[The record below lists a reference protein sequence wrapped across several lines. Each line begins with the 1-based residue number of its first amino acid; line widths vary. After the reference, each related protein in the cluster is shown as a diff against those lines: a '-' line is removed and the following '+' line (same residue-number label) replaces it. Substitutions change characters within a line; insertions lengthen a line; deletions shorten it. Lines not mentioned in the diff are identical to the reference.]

1 MIQQFSTYVI
11 SYRLFTFFT
20 CLSSQK
26 QSKVCN
32 LCLIIVIYIYNQNNV
47 GYKAF
52 KITQLSKKS
61 INIFY
66 LPISFCL
73 FSCCII
79 NILLKVRQ
87 SRNNFFKLT
96 FLTGFFQKL
105 NKRIRL
111 LLKYGFC
118 KKSLLDWVCF
128 CTQPKVIK
136 KIKKRGNW
144 SEFHFSEVT
153 SYKIHTLLW

>member
-52 KITQLSKKS
+52 KITQLPKKS
-61 INIFY
+61 INTFY
-66 LPISFCL
+66 VPISFCL
-73 FSCCII
+73 FPCCII

-87 SRNNFFKLT
+87 SRNDFFKLT
-96 FLTGFFQKL
+96 FLPKTEQM
-105 NKRIRL
+105 NSTL
-111 LLKYGFC
+111 LLYDTSGRLVFVRFLEEIEDT
-118 KKSLLDWVCF
+118 KKTF
-128 CTQPKVIK
+128 Q
-136 KIKKRGNW
+136 N
-144 SEFHFSEVT
+144 
-153 SYKIHTLLW
+153 

>member
-1 MIQQFSTYVI
+1 MDPWLFLVTLKTLNLRFSTQITLSTLHIIHIYILVIQQFSTYVI

-87 SRNNFFKLT
+87 SRNNFFKPM
-96 FLTGFFQKL
+96 FPPKNKQK
-105 NKRIRL
+105 N
-111 LLKYGFC
+111 Y
-118 KKSLLDWVCF
+118 
-128 CTQPKVIK
+128 
-136 KIKKRGNW
+136 
-144 SEFHFSEVT
+144 
-153 SYKIHTLLW
+153 